1 MTHHCIPPSPSPQSH
16 PGVAAHPPPM
26 VLDPQRRMLF
36 IQRLAILMQRLRPVT
51 PRSAKEDV
59 PDDY

>member
-1 MTHHCIPPSPSPQSH
+1 
-16 PGVAAHPPPM
+16 M